1 MKRVLFLFL
10 ICFSLSTVGQE
21 NYESIIVPSQF
32 SFFKEANKFNLN
44 ALTKSFFEAEGYTV
58 FYDTDNLPR
67 GIASDR
73 CQALLADVIESNT
86 MFKTIVKVVIKDCTN
101 KVIYESIES
110 ESREKDLQKAYTITL
125 RDALSSM
132 KGKVQFKK
140 EQVSVTN
147 PVKTASV
154 VATETVVS
162 VKNEN
167 QLFAIPTAVGYKLVD
182 AQPVTVMVISKTSV
196 STIYIAEKGKTSGVL
211 IQKGSEWFFE
221 YYQEGKLISEKMDI
235 KF

>member
-1 MKRVLFLFL
+1 MKYILFLL
-10 ICFSLSTVGQE
+10 CFSSSFVAQE
-21 NYESIIVPSQF
+21 NYENIIVPSQF

-58 FYDTDNLPR
+58 FFDTDNLPR
-67 GIASDR
+67 DIASDR
-73 CQALLADVIESNT
+73 CQALLVEVIENNSL
-86 MFKTIVKVVIKDCTN
+86 FKTRLIIVIKDCTN

-140 EQVSVTN
+140 EQGFVTN
-147 PVKTASV
+147 SASTARV
-154 VATETVVS
+154 VVTETVAS

-182 AQPVTVMVISKTSV
+182 AKPETVMVISKTSV
-196 STIYIAEKGKTSGVL
+196 STIYIAKKGNNSGVL
-211 IQKGSEWFFE
+211 MQKGSGWFFE
-221 YYQEGKLISEKMDI
+221 YYQEGKLISEKVKI

>member
-1 MKRVLFLFL
+1 MKYILFLLF
-10 ICFSLSTVGQE
+10 FSSSIVAQE
-21 NYESIIVPSQF
+21 NYENIIIPSKF
-32 SFFKEANKFNLN
+32 SFFNEANKFNLN
-44 ALTKSFFEAEGYTV
+44 VLTKSFFEKEGYIV

-67 GIASDR
+67 DIASDR
-73 CQALLADVIESNT
+73 CQALLVDVIENNSL
-86 MFKTIVKVVIKDCTN
+86 FKTRLKVVIKDCTN
-101 KVIYESIES
+101 EVVYESIEA

-140 EQVSVTN
+140 EQVSVAN
-147 PVKTASV
+147 SANTASV
-154 VATETVVS
+154 VTSETVAS
-162 VKNEN
+162 VKNER

-182 AQPVTVMVISKTSV
+182 AQPVTLMVISKTSV
-196 STIYIAEKGKTSGVL
+196 STIYIAEKGKTFGVL
-211 IQKGSEWFFE
+211 MQKGSGWFFE